1 MCVLEVMEEEIF
13 KQYDKEVV
21 QLFKDW
27 CDEHSIIIQF
37 EGLCETLPARIYV
50 DGFDKVKE
58 MVPLQE
64 IYFKHL
70 IATRGEAF
78 VLVEC
83 PPYCVEFDFYEPK
96 DTVAMFR
103 GGYYGENKC

>member
-1 MCVLEVMEEEIF
+1 MCKLEVMEKEIF
-13 KQYDKEVV
+13 NQYDKEVV

-27 CDEHSIIIQF
+27 CDKHSIIIHF
-37 EGLCETLPARIYV
+37 EGLCKALPARIYAKN
-50 DGFDKVKE
+50 FDSVKE
-58 MVPLQE
+58 MSCLQE

-83 PPYCVEFDFYEPK
+83 PPYCVEFDFYDPK
-96 DTVAMFR
+96 DTVATFR
-103 GGYYGENKC
+103 GGRYGDTKL